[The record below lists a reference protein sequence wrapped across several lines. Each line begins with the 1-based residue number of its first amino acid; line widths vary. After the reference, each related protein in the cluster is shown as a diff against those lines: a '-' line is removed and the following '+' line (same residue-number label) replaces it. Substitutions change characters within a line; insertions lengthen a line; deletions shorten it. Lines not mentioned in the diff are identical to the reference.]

1 MMVSFAHRL
10 KPLLLTFAVLAAAI
24 LLRADISPQQR
35 YVNRYAALAV
45 TEMYRSGVP
54 ASITLSQ
61 GLLESRYGLSALAAE
76 GHNHFGIKCHN
87 DWKGKTMAVDD
98 DAKGECFRVYDAD
111 IDSFHDHSDFL
122 RYRDRYKF
130 LFDFEITD
138 SKAWANGLKK
148 AGYATDPAYPAKLI
162 KLIEDYDLSRFDK
175 AKPSDFEAGGRYADL
190 GAQAPAA
197 SSGQTAKP
205 AQDKPLDDRALFPGQ
220 PKSETAP
227 AHKETRAERKARIRA
242 ERQARA
248 AARRHAAD
256 PAPAAEQL
264 PESPNALEEV
274 QQANEK
280 ELREE
285 FHFQMGRPVYKQNGV
300 PFIYSMEG
308 ESYKE
313 LAEENNIIYRQI
325 LRYNDLTADQR
336 LLPGTR
342 VYLQAKKNQT
352 RKGLDKYIVETDGE
366 SLREICQRFGVKVS
380 SIQKINGFSAAH
392 TLREGDTILLRK

>member
-1 MMVSFAHRL
+1 MMGKYAHRMRL
-10 KPLLLTFAVLAAAI
+10 LLLTAAAFVAGV

-35 YVNRYAALAV
+35 YVDRFAALAV

-130 LFDFEITD
+130 LFDFPVTD
-138 SKAWANGLKK
+138 YKAWANGLKK

-175 AKPSDFEAGGRYADL
+175 AKPSDFEPGGKYADL

-197 SSGQTAKP
+197 SAEE
-205 AQDKPLDDRALFPGQ
+205 KPLDDRALFPGK
-220 PKSETAP
+220 PKPETKQA
-227 AHKETRAERKARIRA
+227 AKETRAEKKARQKA
-242 ERQARA
+242 EKEAKKARQ
-248 AARRHAAD
+248 H
-256 PAPAAEQL
+256 PKPVEPVPEVL
-264 PESPNALEEV
+264 PESPNALEEAEV
-274 QQANEK
+274 AEK

-285 FHFQMGRPVYKQNGV
+285 FHFQMGRKIYKQNGV
-300 PFIYSMEG
+300 PFLYSMEG
-308 ESYKE
+308 EDYRII
-313 LAEENNIIYRQI
+313 AEENNIILRQL
-325 LRYNDLTADQR
+325 LRYNDLDAERT
-336 LLPGTR
+336 LLPGTV

-352 RKGLDKYIVETDGE
+352 RKGLDKYIVEQDGE
-366 SLREICQRFGVKVS
+366 SLRDICQRFGVKQK
-380 SIQKINGFSAAH
+380 SIEIINGFSASH
-392 TLREGDTILLRK
+392 DLREGDTILLRK